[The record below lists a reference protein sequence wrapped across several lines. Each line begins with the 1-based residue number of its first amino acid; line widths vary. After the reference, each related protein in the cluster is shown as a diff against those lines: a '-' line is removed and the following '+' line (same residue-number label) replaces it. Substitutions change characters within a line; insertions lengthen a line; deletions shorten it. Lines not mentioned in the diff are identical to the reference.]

1 MSQFQH
7 PRSPLRRNARR
18 IVAVSAAL
26 VLGVAGCTTVPR
38 NTTPHVL
45 RPFEAPQAR
54 IDVPKPRP
62 NVNADLVLRDFY
74 AAAAHPI
81 DDYAAMRAF
90 MTPELA
96 KSWNP
101 NERARIVDGINLI
114 STNSESSNQNR
125 QSFTARG
132 NGVGLIGDD
141 GAYEP
146 NTAAL
151 EESVEMELGA
161 DGQWRISS
169 IPDGV
174 VMERQTFLDNNAP
187 RNIYFLDP
195 SGNQL
200 VTERRWLYRGVNDGA
215 TDLLTKLKNGPS
227 APLIPGV
234 TTVLRNTASISVEAG
249 PDIAAEGR
257 TVNISGLG
265 EVDPDLRTML
275 AAQIVWTLASA
286 DFRGPWLLMADGKP
300 LVPNHEGPWTKDS
313 DEIRSF
319 DPSRM
324 PADLVRMR
332 TVDNDGIYEVVD
344 GRANPMGKGWR
355 ATGSTILTSAAV
367 GVDMEG
373 TELLAAVF
381 RASRDNNAESTLM
394 LGLASGTPAPVL
406 QGQSLTRPSWSPDAS
421 AVWTVKDGNKVLRLV
436 RSPESSQIVAEEVDT
451 SELDGLLGEGDQQI
465 SEFRVDPSGT
475 QVAMIAN
482 AQVYIATIERSES
495 KPWKLTY
502 PRRIALSEGVSP
514 LSLTWSANQT
524 ITIGAFGYESPM
536 WRVYPDGATSSVLPK
551 LNLSPPVTV
560 VSSTSS
566 RLYALDTNALMEL
579 ISGEGEEQFW
589 RKVPGVSGRMA
600 PVSVE

>member
-1 MSQFQH
+1 M
-7 PRSPLRRNARR
+7 
-18 IVAVSAAL
+18 SAAL
-26 VLGVAGCTTVPR
+26 VLGIAGCTTVPR
-38 NTTPHVL
+38 NTSPHVL

-62 NVNADLVLRDFY
+62 NINPDLVLRDFY

-90 MTPELA
+90 MTPDLA

-101 NERARIVDGINLI
+101 RERARIVDGINLI
-114 STNSESSNQNR
+114 ANSTESASR

-132 NGVGLIGDD
+132 NGVGLVGDD

-146 NTAAL
+146 VSS
-151 EESVEMELGA
+151 EYSGDVEMELGS

-174 VMERQTFLDNNAP
+174 VMEKQTFLDNNAP

-195 SGNQL
+195 AGNQL

-215 TDLLTKLKNGPS
+215 TDLMTKLKNGPS

-234 TTVLRNTASISVEAG
+234 TTVLRNTASISVEASS
-249 PDIAAEGR
+249 DTTAEGR
-257 TVNISGLG
+257 TVNITGLG
-265 EVDPDLRTML
+265 EVDHDLRVML

-286 DFRGPWLLMADGKP
+286 DFRGPWLLVADGKP
-300 LVPNHEGPWTKDS
+300 LVANHEGPWTKDS

-319 DPSRM
+319 DPSRL

-332 TVDNDGIYEVVD
+332 TVDNNGIYEVVD
-344 GRANPMGKGWR
+344 GKATPMNNGWR
-355 ATGSTILTSAAV
+355 ATGGTILTSAAV
-367 GVDMEG
+367 GVDVEG
-373 TELLAAVF
+373 TELVAAVF
-381 RASRDNNAESTLM
+381 RANRDNNAESTLM
-394 LGLASGTPAPVL
+394 LGLASGAPAPVL
-406 QGQSLTRPSWSPDAS
+406 TAQSLTRPSWSPDAA
-421 AVWTVKDGNKVLRLV
+421 AVWTVKDGQTVVRLV
-436 RSPESSQIVAEEVDT
+436 RSTQTSQIEAEEIDT
-451 SELDGLLGEGDQQI
+451 SELDSVMGGENKQI

-475 QVAMIAN
+475 QAAMIAN
-482 AQVYIATIERSES
+482 GQVFIATIERSDS

-502 PRRIALSEGVSP
+502 PRAIALSEGVSP

-524 ITIGAFGYESPM
+524 LTIGAFGYESPM

-551 LNLSPPVTV
+551 LNLTAPVTV
-560 VSSTSS
+560 VSATSS
-566 RLYALDTNALMEL
+566 KLYALDTNALMEL